1 LSSTTRLGLLL
12 TCCTRFEADV
22 ALNSCATL
30 TRRCGDSAA
39 HSVSAVSVHPT
50 DLTELSVNAERSF
63 EFTNA
68 HLFPKPVR
76 SLRDGLSALLS
87 AHRMFACAR
96 ACVRVRRAQLRR
108 GPSRHS
114 GRGWLAGA
122 AVGGGVL
129 NSASRRSAVPA
140 GRSRDM
146 PAVSGYG
153 KLSTRGTRRPRFRLT
168 LAIGVP
174 RECAGLGEAGSSG
187 EAPQASV
194 VLVSNRARC
203 QHDVASCSRRNAS

>member
-1 LSSTTRLGLLL
+1 MVWPVRALSSTTRLGLLL

-129 NSASRRSAVPA
+129 NCASRRSAVPA
-140 GRSRDM
+140 GRSRAGRRGVLFYLLRDM

-153 KLSTRGTRRPRFRLT
+153 KLST
-168 LAIGVP
+168 GVLG
-174 RECAGLGEAGSSG
+174 GLGG
-187 EAPQASV
+187 
-194 VLVSNRARC
+194 
-203 QHDVASCSRRNAS
+203 

>member
-1 LSSTTRLGLLL
+1 MPSARSSSQTR
-12 TCCTRFEADV
+12 TCS
-22 ALNSCATL
+22 LNLCDRCATGC
-30 TRRCGDSAA
+30 RRFC
-39 HSVSAVSVHPT
+39 
-50 DLTELSVNAERSF
+50 LSTAGSL
-63 EFTNA
+63 A
-68 HLFPKPVR
+68 GVR
-76 SLRDGLSALLS
+76 CARVRVRA
-87 AHRMFACAR
+87 RACAR